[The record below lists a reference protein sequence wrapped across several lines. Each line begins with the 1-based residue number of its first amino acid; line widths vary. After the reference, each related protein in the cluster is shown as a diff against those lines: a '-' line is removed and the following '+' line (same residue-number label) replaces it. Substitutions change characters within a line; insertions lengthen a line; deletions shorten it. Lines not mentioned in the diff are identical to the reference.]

1 MSRNTLMMTTKTM
14 IQVGHQL
21 VLRISFCVLEVRTV
35 FGRPGFVTT
44 RTIVPAA
51 RTNLRKSVQIDLF
64 VTKTC
69 SGNILSYK
77 FLHFTSSLIDFFL
90 LFFPMSFYEI
100 RLDLNSLT
108 YYLVSKVRNLPF
120 CAVSYSLD
128 PTTNSKISPAWIFTF
143 FRI

>member
-14 IQVGHQL
+14 IQVGLQL

-51 RTNLRKSVQIDLF
+51 RTNPRKSVQIDLF

-69 SGNILSYK
+69 SGNILGYQ
-77 FLHFTSSLIDFFL
+77 FLHFTGNFIDIFL

-100 RLDLNSLT
+100 KLDLNSMT
-108 YYLVSKVRNLPF
+108 YYYLVSKVRNLPF
-120 CAVSYSLD
+120 CTVSCSLD
-128 PTTNSKISPAWIFTF
+128 PTTNSKISPA
-143 FRI
+143 

>member
-1 MSRNTLMMTTKTM
+1 MMTTKTM

-69 SGNILSYK
+69 SGNILFYK
-77 FLHFTSSLIDFFL
+77 FLHFTSSFIYIEVMAELSTFV
-90 LFFPMSFYEI
+90 
-100 RLDLNSLT
+100 SL
-108 YYLVSKVRNLPF
+108 P
-120 CAVSYSLD
+120 YSLD
-128 PTTNSKISPAWIFTF
+128 DLWLARGSDHFPIANT
-143 FRI
+143 RV